1 MYRNS
6 QFYSTGY
13 IVAAA
18 MAISLIL
25 LGGCTKKN
33 VTANQPSV
41 NIKSGDESA
50 VCGMYITYQSGP
62 RGEVYLVGLGSKP
75 KLLKFGSTSSM
86 FTYMHQPDVQHLVG
100 SVYVQNVGEPGFN
113 WRHPPKSSS
122 SFIDAR
128 KAWYVV
134 NQDVCG
140 SMGPTL
146 APFLNRHD
154 AVAFSRKHGGQV
166 VRFTQ
171 ITSRLLKHLK
181 SCTISFKVK
190 KMGKMMTKPPKLK

>member
-1 MYRNS
+1 MYRN
-6 QFYSTGY
+6 FRLYSIWY
-13 IVAAA
+13 IMAGA
-18 MAISLIL
+18 MVMALIL
-25 LGGCTKKN
+25 SGGCTKQD
-33 VTANQPSV
+33 TTINQPSV

-62 RGEVYLVGLGSKP
+62 RGEVYLIGLGNKP

-100 SVYVQNVGEPGFN
+100 SVYVQNVGESSFN
-113 WRHPPKSSS
+113 WRHPSNSSG

-146 APFLNRHD
+146 APFLNRRD
-154 AVAFSRKHGGQV
+154 AVAFSRKHGGQIV
-166 VRFTQ
+166 NFVQ
-171 ITSRLLKHLK
+171 ITPKLLKHLK
-181 SCTISFKVK
+181 SCTINFKAK
-190 KMGKMMTKPPKLK
+190 KMKKMEGEL